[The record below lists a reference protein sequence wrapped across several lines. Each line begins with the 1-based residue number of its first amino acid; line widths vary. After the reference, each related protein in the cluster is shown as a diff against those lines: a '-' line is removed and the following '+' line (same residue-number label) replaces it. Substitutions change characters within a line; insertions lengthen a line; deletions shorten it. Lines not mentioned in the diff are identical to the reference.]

1 MSKPKDGIEIEDM
14 SDGFAIVITKDG
26 KENRTYFDQEDTRKD
41 LVKVFKDLG
50 HKNVSYR
57 EVY

>member
-1 MSKPKDGIEIEDM
+1 MINSQRQIGSHSFP
-14 SDGFAIVITKDG
+14 DGFAIVITKDG